1 MCRTNRV
8 QEKLDP
14 GASAKANAFLKEHAE
29 EIKPEKST
37 SVSTIRVADCNINK
51 GRSEDDRLGRHQR
64 VTGAIEDE
72 FLSAFG
78 NLAELQDTDRLR
90 DAVAGIMLGSVRDA
104 ASKYGLERD
113 TVFRVRLMIEL
124 SGLDAGVQ
132 MLLTHIGNK
141 RAEAARE
148 ARRAA

>member
-1 MCRTNRV
+1 V
-8 QEKLDP
+8 P
-14 GASAKANAFLKEHAE
+14 
-29 EIKPEKST
+29 
-37 SVSTIRVADCNINK
+37 TIRVGDCNINK
-51 GRSEDDRLGRHQR
+51 GRSEDDRLGRNQR

-78 NLAELQDTDRLR
+78 DLAELQDTDRLR
-90 DAVAGIMLGSVRDA
+90 DAVAGIMLGSIRA
-104 ASKYGLERD
+104 AALKYGLERD

-148 ARRAA
+148 AFRAA